1 MPKGLKKEKPPPPPS
16 SNGAAYG
23 NATAPPN
30 IGVPPVNLVSN
41 VVPLPVT
48 PPSDNLDPLNA
59 NGSES
64 SEEEEDDPVSSSD
77 KEDSDDGKE
86 HSDYKEFS
94 TNVGPES
101 YIFKKIKQVDDL
113 DECAAILAL
122 TTARFKYLNLQN
134 CICGKRLTKNYLESR
149 TCFTC
154 TRAENKKKIP
164 MCGNCDVVSLT
175 GKYLEIGFCRTC
187 SNAELMKMR
196 LFKK

>member
-1 MPKGLKKEKPPPPPS
+1 MPAKKIPLVPPPS

-23 NATAPPN
+23 NVTAPPN
-30 IGVPPVNLVSN
+30 IDVP
-41 VVPLPVT
+41 PVT
-48 PPSDNLDPLNA
+48 PPSGNLTPLNA

-86 HSDYKEFS
+86 DSNDKRFS
-94 TNVGPES
+94 TNVGPDS

-122 TTARFKYLNLQN
+122 TTARFKYLNLET
-134 CICGKRLTKNYLESR
+134 CICGKRLTKNYLVSR

-154 TRAENKKKIP
+154 TRAEKKKNIP